1 MIPYSNETDYQC
13 WLNYGHIKDSLI
25 SSQYTDYFKNIVINE
40 NNHIIDSIKDEIYY
54 SINKILGISPLINDY
69 TDSNKFIVI
78 SKIGKNNLVDSYLT
92 NEETIA
98 INEEGFLIKTINDG
112 NKKFIIVTAK
122 SDNGLLYG
130 SFYLIRILQ
139 EKKLLDDLYVLE
151 NPKSPLRMINHWD
164 NLNGNIERGYAGK
177 SIFYN
182 NYELVD
188 NLDRIRDYARLLS
201 SIGINAIAL
210 NNVNVGK
217 EEARLIDD
225 KIYIVETLYDIF
237 KRYGIKVFVSINF
250 ASPIMIGGLKTAD
263 PLNEE
268 VNEWWKKRVDFIYDH
283 VPEFG
288 GFLVKADSEDQPGPF
303 SYNRTHADGANMLA
317 KALAPHNGLLI
328 WRAFVYNCYQDWRD
342 QNTDRAK
349 AAYETFMPLDGQFL
363 DNVIIQIKNGPMDF
377 QVREPVN
384 PLFGGLKKTNQILEL
399 QITQEYTGQQK
410 HLCYLVPQWKEVL
423 DFDTYLFGN
432 GTTVSKI
439 VSGSPFNSRNFGI
452 AGVANV
458 GDNINWTG
466 HTLAQANLYGY
477 GRLTWNPELESSQ
490 ITEEWIKC
498 TFGDN
503 LKLHENLSQMLQN
516 SWEIYEKYT
525 SPLGIGWMVNPG
537 HHYGPNVDGYEYSRW
552 GTYHRANHFGIGVDR
567 TLKSGTGFTR
577 LYHQPNF
584 EKFEHL
590 ESCPEELLLFF
601 HHVSYIYKLNN
612 NKTLIQHI
620 YDTHF
625 EGVED
630 VQWLINLWI
639 ELEGLIDNKRYQD
652 VLSKLLEQK
661 EHAEEWRDVINTYF
675 YRKTMISD
683 EKGRKI
689 YL

>member
-1 MIPYSNETDYQC
+1 MKPFSNEIDYQC
-13 WLNYGHIKDSLI
+13 WLNYEHIKDQSLLNE
-25 SSQYTDYFKNIVINE
+25 YAKYFKNIVINE
-40 NNHIIDSIKDEIYY
+40 NSYIIDSIKDEIYY
-54 SINKILGISPLINDY
+54 SINKILGISPLINNY
-69 TDSNKFIVI
+69 TNSNKFITI
-78 SKIGKNNLVDSYLT
+78 SKIGKNNLVDSFLKD
-92 NEETIA
+92 EEIIA
-98 INEEGFLIKTINDG
+98 IDEEGFLIKTVNSHD
-112 NKKFIIVTAK
+112 KKFIIVTSK

-130 SFYLIRILQ
+130 TFYLIRTLQ

-151 NPKSPLRMINHWD
+151 NPKTPLRMINHWD

-177 SIFYN
+177 SIFYR

-201 SIGINAIAL
+201 SVGINAISL

-225 KIYIVETLYDIF
+225 KIYIVETLYEIF
-237 KRYGIKVFVSINF
+237 KRYGIKVFLSVNF

-263 PLNEE
+263 PLNKE
-268 VNEWWKKRVDFIYDH
+268 VNEWWKKRANFIYDH
-283 VPEFG
+283 IPEFG
-288 GFLVKADSEDQPGPF
+288 GFLAKADSEDQPGPY
-303 SYNRTHADGANMLA
+303 SYNRNHADGANMLA
-317 KALAPHNGLLI
+317 EALAPHNGLII

-349 AAYETFMPLDGQFL
+349 AAYETFIPLDGQFL

-423 DFDTYLFGN
+423 DFDTYLFGE
-432 GTTVSKI
+432 GTSVSEI
-439 VSGSPFNSRNFGI
+439 ISGVPFNSKKFGI
-452 AGVANV
+452 AGVSNV
-458 GDNINWTG
+458 GDDTNWTG

-477 GRLTWNPELESSQ
+477 GRLTWNPELKSSQ
-490 ITEEWIKC
+490 ITDEWIKC
-498 TFGDN
+498 TFGN
-503 LKLHENLSQMLQN
+503 NSKLLENLSNMLQN
-516 SWEIYEKYT
+516 SWTIYEKYT

-577 LYHQPNF
+577 LYQQPNF
-584 EKFEHL
+584 EMFEHL

-601 HHVSYIYKLNN
+601 HHVSYIYKLKN

-630 VQWLINLWI
+630 VQELINQWI

-652 VLSKLLEQK
+652 VLSRLLEQK
-661 EHAEEWRDVINTYF
+661 EHAKEWRDVINTYF
-675 YRKTMISD
+675 YRKTMIYD
-683 EKGRKI
+683 EKCRKI
-689 YL
+689 YP

>member
-1 MIPYSNETDYQC
+1 MKPFSNEIDYQC
-13 WLNYGHIKDSLI
+13 WLNYEHIKDQSLLNE
-25 SSQYTDYFKNIVINE
+25 YAKYFKNIVINE
-40 NNHIIDSIKDEIYY
+40 NSYIIDSIKDEIYY
-54 SINKILGISPLINDY
+54 SINKILGISPLINNY
-69 TDSNKFIVI
+69 TNSNKFITI
-78 SKIGKNNLVDSYLT
+78 SKIGKNNLVDSFLKD
-92 NEETIA
+92 EEIIA
-98 INEEGFLIKTINDG
+98 IDEEGFLIKTVNSHD
-112 NKKFIIVTAK
+112 KKFIIVTSK

-130 SFYLIRILQ
+130 TFYLIRTLQ

-151 NPKSPLRMINHWD
+151 NPKTPLRMINHWD

-177 SIFYN
+177 SIFYR

-201 SIGINAIAL
+201 SVGINAISL

-225 KIYIVETLYDIF
+225 KIYIVETLYEIF
-237 KRYGIKVFVSINF
+237 KRYGIKVFLSVNF

-263 PLNEE
+263 PLNKE
-268 VNEWWKKRVDFIYDH
+268 VNEWWKKRANFIYDH
-283 VPEFG
+283 IPEFG
-288 GFLVKADSEDQPGPF
+288 GFLVKADSEDQPGPY
-303 SYNRTHADGANMLA
+303 SYNRNHADGANMLA
-317 KALAPHNGLLI
+317 EALTPYNGLII

-349 AAYETFMPLDGQFL
+349 AAYETFIPLDGQFL

-423 DFDTYLFGN
+423 DFDTYLFGE
-432 GTTVSKI
+432 GTSVSEI
-439 VSGSPFNSRNFGI
+439 ISGVPFNSKKFGI
-452 AGVANV
+452 AGVSNV
-458 GDNINWTG
+458 GDDTNWTG

-477 GRLTWNPELESSQ
+477 GRLTWNPELKSSQ
-490 ITEEWIKC
+490 ITDEWIKC
-498 TFGDN
+498 TFGN
-503 LKLHENLSQMLQN
+503 NSKLLENLSNMLQN
-516 SWEIYEKYT
+516 SWTIYEKYT

-577 LYHQPNF
+577 LYQQTNF
-584 EKFEHL
+584 EMFEHL

-601 HHVSYIYKLNN
+601 HHVSYIYKLKN

-630 VQWLINLWI
+630 VQELINQWI

-652 VLSKLLEQK
+652 VLSRLLEQK
-661 EHAEEWRDVINTYF
+661 EHAKEWRDVINTYF
-675 YRKTMISD
+675 YRKTMIYD
-683 EKGRKI
+683 EKCRKI
-689 YL
+689 YP

>member
-1 MIPYSNETDYQC
+1 MIPYSNEKDYHC
-13 WLNYGHIKDSLI
+13 WLNYEHIKDSLI
-25 SSQYTDYFKNIVINE
+25 LSQYTDYFKNIVINE

-78 SKIGKNNLVDSYLT
+78 SKIGKNNLVDSYIT

-98 INEEGFLIKTINDG
+98 INEEGFLIKTARTQD
-112 NKKFIIVTAK
+112 KKFIIVTSK

-130 SFYLIRILQ
+130 TFYLIRILQ
-139 EKKLLDDLYVLE
+139 KKTPLDNIYVLE

-201 SIGINAIAL
+201 SIGINAIVL

-237 KRYGIKVFVSINF
+237 KRYGIKVFVSVNF

-317 KALAPHNGLLI
+317 KALTPHNGLLI
-328 WRAFVYNCYQDWRD
+328 WRSFVYNCYQDWRD

-384 PLFGGLKKTNQILEL
+384 PLFGGLKKTHQILEL

-498 TFGDN
+498 TFGDD
-503 LKLHENLSQMLQN
+503 LKLFENLSQMLQN

-567 TLKSGTGFTR
+567 TLKSGTGFTK
-577 LYHQPNF
+577 LYHHPNF
-584 EKFEHL
+584 EMFEHL

-601 HHVSYIYKLNN
+601 HHVSYIYKLKN

-689 YL
+689 YP